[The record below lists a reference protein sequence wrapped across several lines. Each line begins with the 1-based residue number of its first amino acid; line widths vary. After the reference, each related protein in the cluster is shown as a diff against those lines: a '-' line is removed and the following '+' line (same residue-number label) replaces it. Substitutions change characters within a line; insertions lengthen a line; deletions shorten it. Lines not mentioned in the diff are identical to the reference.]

1 MGVFAKCSLAMLR
14 GTEFEAATGKQEK
27 LEPCPLS
34 VQNDTVFLAIFA
46 LKGTCVNI
54 PILNKP

>member
-1 MGVFAKCSLAMLR
+1 MLR